1 MSNAHLP
8 PLFDDEDPNQWPG
21 NEWPR
26 LLEILRAFCLS
37 DAEQDA
43 YFPNLREPRY
53 HSAMGGD
60 GYTLSAYYPPL
71 ADAYDL
77 CAIFGARSE
86 PSQDEMTGRLSSLF
100 YEAVE
105 RLSEPVDHPVFPYI
119 SHVNFAELQVMRPQ
133 LRALCTEAL
142 DFFGAEKRAPQMTW
156 EEIAPQ

>member
-1 MSNAHLP
+1 MTASIFP
-8 PLFDDEDPNQWPG
+8 PLFDDEDPDEWPG

-43 YFPNLREPRY
+43 YFSNLKEPRY

-60 GYTLSAYYPPL
+60 GYTLSAYHPLL

-77 CAIFGARSE
+77 CATFGARSE
-86 PSQDEMTGRLSSLF
+86 PSPDEMTGRLSPLLH
-100 YEAVE
+100 EAVQWI
-105 RLSEPVDHPVFPYI
+105 SDGPDNPAFPYA
-119 SHVNFAELQVMRPQ
+119 STTNFTQLQLVRPQ
-133 LRALCTEAL
+133 LRALCNEAL